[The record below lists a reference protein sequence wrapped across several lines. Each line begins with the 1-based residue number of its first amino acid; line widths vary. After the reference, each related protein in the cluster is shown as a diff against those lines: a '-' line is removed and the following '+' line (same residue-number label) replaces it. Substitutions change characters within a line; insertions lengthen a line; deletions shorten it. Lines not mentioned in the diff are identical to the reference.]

1 MEKAST
7 YHSEKELVEALLAF
21 QCCKDLDV
29 QEFLNNKA
37 VDFEKR
43 GWTTTYLLLA
53 EKEFVRGD
61 LSLLKLFNIKQ

>member
-21 QCCKDLDV
+21 KCCKDLDV

-37 VDFEKR
+37 IDFEK
-43 GWTTTYLLLA
+43 GVGQQLIFYLQKKSLFG
-53 EKEFVRGD
+53 EK
-61 LSLLKLFNIKQ
+61 